1 MKFSHE
7 LLLIIIFNF
16 EAIFQAPLVIVANY
30 IMEFATIIKGARKLF
45 QNNMRIVKI
54 NYLVTEIVTRKVRA
68 EEEG

>member
-30 IMEFATIIKGARKLF
+30 IMEFATIIKGARKIVSEQYAHSKNKLF
-45 QNNMRIVKI
+45 SNGNS
-54 NYLVTEIVTRKVRA
+54 Y
-68 EEEG
+68 